1 VKDSYQVIDEL
12 KTLGPLPSHSRLFTC
27 DAVSMY
33 TNIDSSHGPELIEK
47 WLEENN
53 NEIPADFPKTLLI
66 KVLKVVMTSNIFQFD
81 DTFWLQTCGTSM
93 GTSCACTY
101 ATLYWA
107 FIERKHIIP
116 KWKNQLFFL
125 RCFIDDEFGI
135 WLGQKEDF
143 DLFQQ
148 DLNSYCQLKWT
159 SDGLQKTVNFLDLTI
174 TINGNGLLTTKT
186 YQKPTN
192 LHLYLPPTSAHPPG
206 VLKSL
211 IYGNL
216 QRFWLQNTLVT
227 DYIDIA
233 KQFAEH
239 LIARGHKREK
249 ITAIFEAAA
258 TKLDKLLQKK
268 KERKDVG
275 ETLFLHW
282 TWHPRC
288 ISRPKLRLLYNE
300 TLQERSGFHNL
311 IICYSRPK
319 ILEIS

>member
-1 VKDSYQVIDEL
+1 M
-12 KTLGPLPSHSRLFTC
+12 TLFGCRHVVHPWEQAAHAPTQP
-27 DAVSMY
+27 Y
-33 TNIDSSHGPELIEK
+33 TGLSSKESTSS
-47 WLEENN
+47 
-53 NEIPADFPKTLLI
+53 PK
-66 KVLKVVMTSNIFQFD
+66 
-81 DTFWLQTCGTSM
+81 
-93 GTSCACTY
+93 
-101 ATLYWA
+101 
-107 FIERKHIIP
+107 R
-116 KWKNQLFFL
+116 KNQLFFL
-125 RCFIDDEFGI
+125 RRFIDDKFGI

-174 TINGNGLLTTKT
+174 AINSNGLLNMKT

-216 QRFWLQNTLVT
+216 RRFWLQNTLVT

-258 TKLDKLLQKK
+258 TKKLNNS
-268 KERKDVG
+268 RDVG
-275 ETLFLHW
+275 K
-282 TWHPRC
+282 P
-288 ISRPKLRLLYNE
+288 P
-300 TLQERSGFHNL
+300 G
-311 IICYSRPK
+311 
-319 ILEIS
+319 